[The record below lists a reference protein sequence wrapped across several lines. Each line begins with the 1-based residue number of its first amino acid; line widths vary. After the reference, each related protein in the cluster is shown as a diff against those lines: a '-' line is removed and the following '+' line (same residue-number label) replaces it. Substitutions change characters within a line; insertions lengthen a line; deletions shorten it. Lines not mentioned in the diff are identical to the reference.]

1 LRFPVPA
8 ALLATTVL
16 SAPAFA
22 GDDDRSDWLDIE
34 VGKSVVIETP
44 KNATAIAITDPTVAD
59 IVPLASANKIQ
70 VQGKQ
75 VGSTDL
81 VIQQGAGVAPLIYTV
96 TVHEDLSD
104 LIRRID
110 AVVEGEPPAVYPLK
124 DRIVVQGQVDDLDTL
139 EHVAQVASIYDK
151 DFINLMTVRGDHE
164 VQLEVV
170 FAEVSRS
177 DLRELGLNVLWGDSN
192 LAAGL
197 LQPNLAT
204 TNTVTN
210 GDASIINGGV
220 TPAAAAGAFELLGYA
235 SQINLSAVLSVMDDY
250 ELSKI
255 LAQPTLTCLSGQQ
268 CEFLAGG
275 EIPLPAPGGNGSVTV
290 TYKEYGVKLVFV
302 PTVLAGN
309 VIDMRVY
316 VEVSQPDF
324 GTGTRLTGIE
334 VPGFV
339 SRKGKSHLRLDSGMT
354 FAMAG
359 MISDNVA
366 YSRAKVPL
374 LGDIPVVGTLFRYTQ
389 HKRQETELVIFVTPR
404 LIRPLGPGEVPA
416 PPGTSE
422 DNNPT
427 DLELF
432 LLGMDHRPG
441 SRTAQ
446 PTGQVGLQR

>member
-1 LRFPVPA
+1 
-8 ALLATTVL
+8 
-16 SAPAFA
+16 
-22 GDDDRSDWLDIE
+22 
-34 VGKSVVIETP
+34 
-44 KNATAIAITDPTVAD
+44 
-59 IVPLASANKIQ
+59 
-70 VQGKQ
+70 
-75 VGSTDL
+75 
-81 VIQQGAGVAPLIYTV
+81 
-96 TVHEDLSD
+96 VHEDLSD

-220 TPAAAAGAFELLGYA
+220 PPAAAAGAFELLGYA

-446 PTGQVGLQR
+446 PTGHVGLQR